1 MDPTPRW
8 VPGDARSRPAG
19 RGRAPGGLSAPALAI
34 QGARSRVPALGSP
47 IPARPDSGTSSAR
60 PLASRPLPR
69 HPFPGAPLP
78 TPLSHLR
85 CSTSRKHLR
94 NRPAQE
100 APPLSPDP
108 PPLRSAQDAAT
119 FPPPY
124 GESDSRIPCGWP
136 LTSGPVLRCLRLR
149 RALTSDSRCVRRPR
163 KPRELPPPRLLGPAP
178 ELDTPPSLPA
188 SPSGWALQR
197 GAGGEGCAEPA
208 LLLAGVS

>member
-34 QGARSRVPALGSP
+34 QGAGSRVPALGAP
-47 IPARPDSGTSSAR
+47 GPARPDSGTSSAR

-108 PPLRSAQDAAT
+108 PPLRSPQDGRY
-119 FPPPY
+119 FP
-124 GESDSRIPCGWP
+124 SA
-136 LTSGPVLRCLRLR
+136 LR
-149 RALTSDSRCVRRPR
+149 RIRLAHPLRVATHLGSGAA
-163 KPRELPPPRLLGPAP
+163 LPPPQTSA
-178 ELDTPPSLPA
+178 DK
-188 SPSGWALQR
+188 
-197 GAGGEGCAEPA
+197 
-208 LLLAGVS
+208 